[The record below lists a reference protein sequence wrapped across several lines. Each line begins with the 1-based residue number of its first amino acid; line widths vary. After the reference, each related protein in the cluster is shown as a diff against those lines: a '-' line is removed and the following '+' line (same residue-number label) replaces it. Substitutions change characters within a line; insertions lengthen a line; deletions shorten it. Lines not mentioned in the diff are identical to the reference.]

1 MDMDSSRRP
10 FDRSRE
16 PGIKKARL
24 TDELERGS
32 SSSLRPFPQRQV
44 ASGVNLLAPARF
56 RTNDRDSENSDS
68 GRGGYQ
74 PQPLHQELV
83 NQYKTALAELTFN
96 SKPIITNLTI
106 IAGENLYA
114 AKAIAATVCA
124 NILEVPTEQK
134 LPSLY
139 LLDSIVK
146 NIGRD
151 YIKYFAARLP
161 EVFCKA
167 YRQVDSSVHSSM
179 RHLFGTWKGVFPPQT
194 LQMIE
199 KELSF
204 TPAVNGSSSAST
216 LRSDSQSQ
224 RPQHSIHVNPK
235 YLERQRLQQSARIK
249 GTANDIAGAITNSS
263 DGAER
268 PDRALGAARPW
279 MDSSA
284 NMHNIQGSN
293 RDSYNDSVPEKG
305 IGTSYGGN
313 EYGPD
318 LSRSSG
324 LGIGR
329 AGGRTSE
336 LARDKTWYKAGSNAA
351 DMMSVQRNG
360 FGLKRRLSN
369 HEAPKSIILDEHNQP
384 TQSLTSIKSSV
395 LSSSWK
401 NSEEEEYM
409 WDEVNAGLTEHGAS
423 NASSNLSKDCWT
435 ADDNNLAVED
445 HLQSMFQEDREVST
459 ETKRLP
465 GFGHRPSLSWK
476 SQQQSFDEPN
486 HRPCPSEGIGSTL
499 GRLPNIVN
507 PSDVKMGN
515 RPFLSS
521 ATLGS
526 VGTAQQQ
533 QFHSVG
539 AESPSRQSPLRQHS
553 PSPPVNVHR
562 PHQMQ
567 ILAEQDHP
575 QTLKMSQFSG
585 RLQGQDIQDS
595 SSILPRTVQ
604 VGNSQRS
611 HQKDLQG
618 PLSLVSTFQPRHHN
632 AALQLQNLGSNTEVS
647 EMKETTALSK
657 ETKEASE
664 QSTTS
669 TMLAAVMKSGIFS
682 SGQPGTSFMDRRS
695 LTSKSGVQP
704 TQPSGSSP
712 TTSVS
717 SGSGVASPSQLGPS
731 NDDLSTLP
739 KESQGKV
746 GALSSLP
753 ALPPSSSTVS
763 SASAKTSNATNNK
776 SNPVSSLLN
785 SLVAKG
791 LISAKIDSSTEVPA
805 EVLIRLEDQSQSI
818 TTSSTLPA
826 VSVTGSATVP
836 DLSTRDNQ
844 PAKSSAQSTP
854 AEIKNLIGFEF
865 KPSVIR
871 ELHLPVIREL
881 LDDFPHHCSSCGL
894 RLKHQEQFNRHLEW
908 HAMREREQNDMLKA
922 SRRWYL
928 RSSDWIVGKDEVSSE
943 YEGIDSIDL
952 HGNKSDRSEVDAEV
966 PSDEDQC
973 LCMLCGELFEDV
985 YCQERDEWMFKGA
998 VYLPVSGGGSEMYVD
1013 VCTKRGPIVHTW
1025 CLSES
1030 SISRAPTK
1038 EQD

>member
-1 MDMDSSRRP
+1 MEMDSSRRP

-16 PGIKKARL
+16 QGIKKPRL

-32 SSSLRPFPQRQV
+32 NSSVRSLPQRQV
-44 ASGVNLLAPARF
+44 ASGVNSLAPARF
-56 RTNDRDSENSDS
+56 RTNDRDSESIDS

-74 PQPLHQELV
+74 PQPLHHELV

-167 YRQVDSSVHSSM
+167 YKQVDSTIHSSM

-194 LQMIE
+194 LQIIE
-199 KELSF
+199 KELGF
-204 TPAVNGSSSAST
+204 TPAVNGSSTAST

-235 YLERQRLQQSARIK
+235 YLERQRLQQSGRIK
-249 GTANDIAGAITNSS
+249 GTANDIAGTITSSS

-279 MDSSA
+279 VDSSA
-284 NMHNIQGSN
+284 DMH
-293 RDSYNDSVPEKG
+293 G

-313 EYGPD
+313 EYGSD
-318 LSRSSG
+318 LSRNSG

-336 LARDKTWYKAGSNAA
+336 LARDKAWYKAGSNAA
-351 DMMSVQRNG
+351 DMMSAQRNG
-360 FGLKRRLSN
+360 FSLKRSLSN
-369 HEAPKSIILDEHNQP
+369 HEAPKSINLDEHNQP
-384 TQSLTSIKSSV
+384 TQTMTGIKSSV

-409 WDEVNAGLTEHGAS
+409 WDEVNAGLSEHGAS
-423 NASSNLSKDCWT
+423 NASNNLSKECWT
-435 ADDNNLAVED
+435 ADEDNLAVGG
-445 HLQSMFQEDREVST
+445 HLQRTLHEDRDVST
-459 ETKRLP
+459 EMKRT
-465 GFGHRPSLSWK
+465 FGHPWK
-476 SQQQSFDEPN
+476 SQQQQSFDELN
-486 HRPCPSEGIGSTL
+486 RRPCPSEGIGSAL

-507 PSDVKMGN
+507 SSNVKMGN
-515 RPFLSS
+515 RPFLSN

-526 VGTAQQQ
+526 VGTVRQQQ
-533 QFHSVG
+533 SHSVG
-539 AESPSRQSPLRQHS
+539 AESPWESPLRQQS
-553 PSPPVNVHR
+553 PSPSVNV
-562 PHQMQ
+562 PHPHEMQ

-575 QTLKMSQFSG
+575 QTLKTSQFSG
-585 RLQGQDIQDS
+585 RLRSQDIRDS
-595 SSILPRTVQ
+595 SSVLPRNVQ
-604 VGNSQRS
+604 AGNSQRS

-618 PLSLVSTFQPRHHN
+618 PLSSVSTFQPRHHS
-632 AALQLQNLGSNTEVS
+632 AASQPQDLGSNSEVP
-647 EMKETTALSK
+647 EMKGKMTHSK
-657 ETKEASE
+657 ETSE

-669 TMLAAVMKSGIFS
+669 SMLAAVMKSGIFT
-682 SGQPGTSFMDRRS
+682 SGQHGISFLDRRN
-695 LTSKSGVQP
+695 LPSKSGVQP
-704 TQPSGSSP
+704 ARPSGSSP

-717 SGSGVASPSQLGPS
+717 SGPGVASPSRLGPS
-731 NDDLSTLP
+731 NDGLSTLS

-746 GALSSLP
+746 GAPSRLP
-753 ALPPSSSTVS
+753 ALPPASSTVS
-763 SASAKTSNATNNK
+763 SASAKTSSATNNK
-776 SNPVSSLLN
+776 SDPVSNLLN

-791 LISAKIDSSTEVPA
+791 LISAKTDSSTEVPA

-818 TTSSTLPA
+818 TTSGTLPA
-826 VSVTGSATVP
+826 VSVTGSETVP
-836 DLSTRDNQ
+836 VISTGDDQ
-844 PAKSSAQSTP
+844 PAKGSSSQSTP
-854 AEIKNLIGFEF
+854 TEIKNLIGFEF

-881 LDDFPHHCSSCGL
+881 LDDFPHHCSICGL

-908 HAMREREQNDMLKA
+908 HAMREREQNDILKA

-928 RSSDWIVGKDEVSSE
+928 RSSDWVDGKDEVSSE

-952 HGNKSDRSEVDAEV
+952 HGNKSNRSEEDAMA

-998 VYLPVSGGGSEMYVD
+998 VYLPVSSSDSETDTNVSSE
-1013 VCTKRGPIVHTW
+1013 RGPIVHTW

-1030 SISRAPTK
+1030 SISNVLAK

>member
-16 PGIKKARL
+16 PAIKKPRL
-24 TDELERGS
+24 TDELERGPN
-32 SSSLRPFPQRQV
+32 SSLRPFPQRQL
-44 ASGVNLLAPARF
+44 ASGVNSLAQSRF
-56 RTNDRDSENSDS
+56 RTNDRDPESSES

-106 IAGENLYA
+106 IAGENTYA

-146 NIGRD
+146 NLGRD

-161 EVFCKA
+161 EVFCNA

-199 KELSF
+199 KELGF

-235 YLERQRLQQSARIK
+235 YLERQRQSGR
-249 GTANDIAGAITNSS
+249 
-263 DGAER
+263 
-268 PDRALGAARPW
+268 
-279 MDSSA
+279 
-284 NMHNIQGSN
+284 NIQGSN
-293 RDSYNDSVPEKG
+293 RDSYSDSVPEKG
-305 IGTSYGGN
+305 IDTSYGGN
-313 EYGPD
+313 EYGSE
-318 LSRSSG
+318 LSRNSG

-351 DMMSVQRNG
+351 DIMPVQRNG
-360 FGLKRRLSN
+360 FSLKRSSSN
-369 HEAPKSIILDEHNQP
+369 HEAPKSINLDEHNQP
-384 TQSLTSIKSSV
+384 TQSLTSIKSRV

-423 NASSNLSKDCWT
+423 NVSSNLSKDCWT
-435 ADDNNLAVED
+435 ADDDNSAVEG
-445 HLQSMFQEDREVST
+445 HLQSTFCEDRDVST
-459 ETKRLP
+459 EMKRLP
-465 GFGHRPSLSWK
+465 AFGHRPSLSWK
-476 SQQQSFDEPN
+476 SQQQPFDEVN
-486 HRPCPSEGIGSTL
+486 HRPCSSEGIGSTL
-499 GRLPNIVN
+499 GRLPNIMSSSN
-507 PSDVKMGN
+507 VKMGN
-515 RPFLSS
+515 RPFLSN

-526 VGTAQQQ
+526 AGTGQQQ
-533 QFHSVG
+533 QFHSMG
-539 AESPSRQSPLRQHS
+539 AESPSLQSPLRQQS
-553 PSPPVNVHR
+553 PSPPVSVHH
-562 PHQMQ
+562 PHQMRV
-567 ILAEQDHP
+567 LAEQDHP

-585 RLQGQDIQDS
+585 RLRSQDIQDS
-595 SSILPRTVQ
+595 SSVLPHTVQ

-618 PLSLVSTFQPRHHN
+618 PLPSVSTFQPRHHN
-632 AALQLQNLGSNTEVS
+632 AASQPQHLGSNTEVS
-647 EMKETTALSK
+647 DLKEKVTHSK
-657 ETKEASE
+657 ETSE

-682 SGQPGTSFMDRRS
+682 SGQPGTSFLDRRN
-695 LTSKSGVQP
+695 LPLKSGVQP

-717 SGSGVASPSQLGPS
+717 SGPGVASPSQLGPS
-731 NDDLSTLP
+731 NDDSSTLP
-739 KESQGKV
+739 KESRGKV
-746 GALSSLP
+746 GAPSRMP
-753 ALPPSSSTVS
+753 ALPPASSTVS
-763 SASAKTSNATNNK
+763 STSAKTSNVTHNK
-776 SNPVSSLLN
+776 SNPVSNLLN

-791 LISAKIDSSTEVPA
+791 LISAKIDPATEVPA
-805 EVLIRLEDQSQSI
+805 EVLNRLEDQSQSI

-826 VSVTGSATVP
+826 VSVTDSATVP
-836 DLSTRDNQ
+836 VLSTGDDQ
-844 PAKSSAQSTP
+844 LAKGSLSQSNPT
-854 AEIKNLIGFEF
+854 EIKNLIGFEF

-871 ELHLPVIREL
+871 EFHSPVIREL
-881 LDDFPHHCSSCGL
+881 FYDSPHHCSFCGL
-894 RLKHQEQFNRHLEW
+894 RLKHQEQFNRHLEC
-908 HAMREREQNDMLKA
+908 HAIREREQSDVLKA

-928 RSSDWIVGKDEVSSE
+928 RSSDWVVGKDEVSSE
-943 YEGIDSIDL
+943 YESIDSIDL
-952 HGNKSDRSEVDAEV
+952 HGNKSERSEEDAKV

-973 LCMLCGELFEDV
+973 LCLLCGELFEDV
-985 YCQERDEWMFKGA
+985 YCQERNEWMFKGA
-998 VYLPVSGGGSEMYVD
+998 VYLPVSSNDSEMYINVSSE
-1013 VCTKRGPIVHTW
+1013 RGPIVHSW
-1025 CLSES
+1025 CLTES
-1030 SISRAPTK
+1030 SISSTPTR
-1038 EQD
+1038 EQE